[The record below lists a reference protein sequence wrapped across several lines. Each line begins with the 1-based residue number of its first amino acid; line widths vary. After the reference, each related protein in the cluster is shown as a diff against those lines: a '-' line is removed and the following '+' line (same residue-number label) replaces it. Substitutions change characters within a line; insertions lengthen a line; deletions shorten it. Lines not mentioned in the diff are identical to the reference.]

1 MEGAN
6 WKLTTAKDIV
16 EMTPKVE
23 LLEVSLLK
31 KKKKTMRKPEA
42 KILIFGKNALV

>member
-1 MEGAN
+1 MHMEGAN

-31 KKKKTMRKPEA
+31 KKKNYEKTR
-42 KILIFGKNALV
+42 GKDFNIW

>member
-31 KKKKTMRKPEA
+31 KKKNYEKTR
-42 KILIFGKNALV
+42 GKDFNIW